1 MVPRAVRGCG
11 AGMVGLGGEN
21 PVPAAPSPGLETAE
35 VKALRAPECAPL
47 GAGAAWA
54 ARALLNGVREGWKC
68 SQVHLCQ
75 APDLLKGN
83 EDCRG
88 QAHRPARTASVL
100 LLGTGW
106 RGVEVLHSL
115 GHKH

>member
-11 AGMVGLGGEN
+11 AGMLGLGGEN
-21 PVPAAPSPGLETAE
+21 PGPAAPSPGLETAE
-35 VKALRAPECAPL
+35 VKALRAPECVQL

-54 ARALLNGVREGWKC
+54 ARALLNGMGEGWKC

-106 RGVEVLHSL
+106 REAEVLHSL
-115 GHKH
+115 GHEH